1 MYDGS
6 WRPRGGG
13 PVTPK
18 DQQTTCRHSVRH
30 FRRENFLRFLLQCSL
45 AGLVVLVLLLVL
57 DAVTQTVLI
66 AALGSTAFIA
76 FAIPRSRRSNPR
88 HLIGGYLVGMASGTL
103 MSLLHYQIGEPGT
116 MVFQSAMVGCGAL
129 AISLAMFGMVVMRTE
144 HAPAAALALG
154 LVLNH
159 WDPLTLAVVLIG
171 VTVVSLVKQ
180 LILPLLIDLI

>member
-1 MYDGS
+1 
-6 WRPRGGG
+6 
-13 PVTPK
+13 
-18 DQQTTCRHSVRH
+18 
-30 FRRENFLRFLLQCSL
+30 
-45 AGLVVLVLLLVL
+45 
-57 DAVTQTVLI
+57 
-66 AALGSTAFIA
+66 
-76 FAIPRSRRSNPR
+76 
-88 HLIGGYLVGMASGTL
+88 